1 LQKSIALSQLKP
13 ALELCKK
20 NKGFFLLSCFLDLVF
35 FLALLAVN
43 YVFLMSIKDY
53 VVEFVDVVQKNFAG
67 VLENNLTMVSPEMVK
82 TPELMSIYHAIIKY
96 LVVFVLIALLAWL
109 VFKGINWFI
118 ANRLIRKVKPKDF
131 IKRFIAHTLL
141 ACICLFIILV
151 IATNLAAYSSSSFL
165 PLFGST
171 TAKVLS
177 LVLVWVLAYFLAISY
192 STSLS
197 CKKLT
202 RFGIKHYKELVPA
215 HLFIFIGF
223 FLLSYLTVESIT
235 LNFWAPVFFALLITI
250 PFVTFGRFYIVVVVN
265 KALKRGQ

>member
-1 LQKSIALSQLKP
+1 MPKKLFLSQLKP
-13 ALELCKK
+13 ALKLCYK
-20 NKGFFLLSCFLDLVF
+20 NKGLFILSCFLDTVF

-53 VVEFVDVVQKNFAG
+53 VVEFVDVVQENFAG
-67 VLENNLTMVSPEMVK
+67 VIENNMTVVSPEMVK
-82 TPELMSIYHAIIKY
+82 TPELMSIYHSIIKY
-96 LVVFVLIALLAWL
+96 LVVFILAAFLAWL
-109 VFKGINWFI
+109 VFKGLNWFI

-131 IKRFIAHTLL
+131 TKRFIAHTLL
-141 ACICLFIILV
+141 ACICLFVILV

-192 STSLS
+192 STNLS
-197 CKKLT
+197 CKELT

-223 FLLSYLTVESIT
+223 ILLSYLAVESIKI
-235 LNFWAPVFFALLITI
+235 NFWAPVFFALFITI
-250 PFVTFGRFYIVVVVN
+250 PFVTFGRFYIVVVIN
-265 KALKRGQ
+265 KVLKRGR